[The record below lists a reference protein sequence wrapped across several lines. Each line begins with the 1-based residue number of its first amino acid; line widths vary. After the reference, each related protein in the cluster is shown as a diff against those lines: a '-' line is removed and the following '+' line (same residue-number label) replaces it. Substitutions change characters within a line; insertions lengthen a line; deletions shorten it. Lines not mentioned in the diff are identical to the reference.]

1 MATRRSRTSG
11 RGGSSAEPGSST
23 YGLPVTRL
31 LAPVALLA
39 VAIATAFTVGVVS
52 TDETSAGAA
61 PGMQTVVAPP
71 LSPLLRPVGDLALP
85 GGPGQVDSGVG
96 VYPQLSAAERLT
108 FPAPE
113 ALAAA
118 RRYARGRDGDVAF
131 AVLDDR
137 GGLRG
142 LHARSTFP
150 SASLSKAMILVAYL
164 RKLAAE
170 GAELSDSDL
179 LGLGYM
185 IRLSD
190 NDSAST
196 YFARVGDRGLIEVA
210 RLAGMKDFA
219 VAGDWANATV
229 TAADQARFF
238 SRIDRLVPRRFR
250 GLARNL
256 LGSVSELQAW
266 GIPAGAP
273 PAWQVFFKGG
283 WRPESDGEMVHQAA
297 LLEQGRRR
305 VAIAVMTVASPDMVY
320 GERSIQGVA
329 RRLLAG
335 APSALLPVNTVAL
348 KPLRPPAVLARS
360 ETVEADA
367 SVGR

>member
-1 MATRRSRTSG
+1 M
-11 RGGSSAEPGSST
+11 ST

-39 VAIATAFTVGVVS
+39 AGLAIALTVAAASDQGAV
-52 TDETSAGAA
+52 AGAEAGAGTALAA
-61 PGMQTVVAPP
+61 PV
-71 LSPLLRPVGDLALP
+71 SPLLRPVGDLALP
-85 GGPGQVDSGVG
+85 GGPGQLDSGVG
-96 VYPQLSAAERLT
+96 VYPRLAAGERLT

-118 RRYARGRDGDVAF
+118 RRYVRSRDGEIAF
-131 AVLDDR
+131 AVMDDR

-142 LHARSTFP
+142 VDVHRTFP

-170 GAELSDSDL
+170 GAELSQSDL

-196 YFARVGDRGLIEVA
+196 YFARVGDERLAEVA

-219 VAGDWANATV
+219 VAGDWANV
-229 TAADQARFF
+229 SVSAADQARFF
-238 SRIDRLVPRRFR
+238 WRIDRLVPPRFR
-250 GLARNL
+250 ELARDL
-256 LGSVSELQAW
+256 LESISELQSW

-273 PAWQVFFKGG
+273 PQWRVFFKGG
-283 WRPESDGEMVHQAA
+283 WRPEAEGELVHQAA
-297 LLEQGRRR
+297 LLEQARRR
-305 VAIAVMTVASPDMVY
+305 VAIAVMTVGDPYMVY

-329 RRLLAG
+329 RRLLDG
-335 APSALLPVNTVAL
+335 APAALLAL
-348 KPLRPPAVLARS
+348 QTADPAPLLSPAALLRGGVPKPAPG
-360 ETVEADA
+360 D
-367 SVGR
+367 GK

>member
-1 MATRRSRTSG
+1 M
-11 RGGSSAEPGSST
+11 
-23 YGLPVTRL
+23 TRL

-39 VAIATAFTVGVVS
+39 AGLATAFAVSAVS

-61 PGMQTVVAPP
+61 LGAQTIVTPP

-85 GGPGQVDSGVG
+85 GGPGQLDSGVG
-96 VYPQLSAAERLT
+96 VYPQLSVAERLT

-113 ALAAA
+113 AVAAA
-118 RRYARGRDGDVAF
+118 RRYVRSRDGDVAF
-131 AVLDDR
+131 AVVDDR

-142 LHARSTFP
+142 LHAHRTFP

-164 RKLAAE
+164 RKLAE
-170 GAELSDSDL
+170 ERAELPDSDL

-196 YFARVGDRGLIEVA
+196 YFSRVGDRGLIEVA

-219 VAGDWANATV
+219 VAGDWANVTV
-229 TAADQARFF
+229 TPADQARFF
-238 SRIDRLVPRRFR
+238 RRIDRLVPRRFR

-256 LGSVSELQAW
+256 LESISELQSW

-273 PAWQVFFKGG
+273 PRWRVFFKGG
-283 WRPESDGEMVHQAA
+283 WRPETDGEMVHQAA
-297 LLEQGRRR
+297 LLERDRRR
-305 VAIAVMTVASPDMVY
+305 VGIAVMTTANGDMVY
-320 GERSIQGVA
+320 GERTIEGVA
-329 RRLLAG
+329 RRLLYG
-335 APSALLPVNTVAL
+335 APAALLPLRTAGL
-348 KPLRPPAVLARS
+348 APLRSPRALGRGKDFELAPP
-360 ETVEADA
+360 D
-367 SVGR
+367 GK

>member
-1 MATRRSRTSG
+1 M
-11 RGGSSAEPGSST
+11 
-23 YGLPVTRL
+23 TRL

-39 VAIATAFTVGVVS
+39 AGLATAFAVGAVG

-61 PGMQTVVAPP
+61 PGAQTVVTPP

-85 GGPGQVDSGVG
+85 GGPGQLDSGVG

-113 ALAAA
+113 AVAAA
-118 RRYARGRDGDVAF
+118 RRYVRSRDGDVAF
-131 AVLDDR
+131 AVVDDR

-142 LHARSTFP
+142 LHAHRTFP

-164 RKLAAE
+164 RKLADEA
-170 GAELSDSDL
+170 AELAESDL

-196 YFARVGDRGLIEVA
+196 YFAQVGDERLAEVA

-219 VAGDWANATV
+219 VAGDWANVTV

-238 SRIDRLVPRRFR
+238 RRIDRLVPRRFR
-250 GLARNL
+250 ELARNL
-256 LGSVSELQAW
+256 LASISELQSW

-273 PAWQVFFKGG
+273 PGWRVFFKGG
-283 WRPESDGEMVHQAA
+283 WRPEEDGEMVHQAA

-305 VAIAVMTVASPDMVY
+305 VAVAVMTAADPDMVY
-320 GERSIQGVA
+320 GERTIQGVA
-329 RRLLAG
+329 HRLLSG
-335 APSALLPVNTVAL
+335 APAALLPLRTSGL
-348 KPLRPPAVLARS
+348 EPLRSPAVLARDRGLGS
-360 ETVEADA
+360 APADPDPA
-367 SVGR
+367 PADGK